1 MLNRFQLL
9 PFALLGFACACA
21 ATDPIENPSDPK
33 AADAKTMLLADF
45 EGEHPKI
52 DTLSGEWRTVNDN
65 IMGGR
70 SIGGGEIQ
78 DGVMVFKGSTNTN
91 GGGFSSIR
99 AGDKR
104 WDLSDYDGLSARI
117 KADGRR
123 YVFHIQ
129 TGLRFG
135 NSEVFYRGSFDTDR
149 LIDGEGGASV
159 EDTEWQDVFVPFEDF
174 VPMIRGRDVSGRVGP
189 LDASAIRGIGLM
201 IDDGLDGAFRLEAD
215 WIKAAPTSEV
225 PDPDDSSGDGQ

>member
-1 MLNRFQLL
+1 MLNRYHLL

-21 ATDPIENPSDPK
+21 ASDP
-33 AADAKTMLLADF
+33 ADSTSGPKVAETRTMLLADF
-45 EGEHPKI
+45 NGDHPKI
-52 DTLSGEWRTVNDN
+52 DTLSGEWRVVNDN

-78 DGVMVFKGSTNTN
+78 NGVMVFKGSTNTN

-99 AGDKR
+99 ASDKR
-104 WDLSDYDGLSARI
+104 WDLSDYNGLSARI

-135 NSEVFYRGSFDTDR
+135 NSEVFYRGSFDTER
-149 LIDGEGGASV
+149 LIDAEGNVAV
-159 EDTEWQDVFVPFEDF
+159 EDTEWQYVFVPFEDF
-174 VPMIRGRDVSGRVGP
+174 VPMIRGRDVSGRVGL
-189 LDASAIRGIGLM
+189 LDSSTIRGIGLM
-201 IDDGLDGAFRLEAD
+201 IDDGLDGAFRLESD
-215 WIKAAPTSEV
+215 WIKAEPTPVVTEK
-225 PDPDDSSGDGQ
+225 PSGDGQ